1 MYTLNNVL
9 PIEATS
15 RNKPTARAHVH
26 VNSRDTER
34 PCNKREDISTETAML
49 EICKRAQA
57 ICCNTN
63 SAPSDSQPAK
73 HCKHDEDQV
82 AISPGSLG

>member
-49 EICKRAQA
+49 EISFSANVRELSAA
-57 ICCNTN
+57 IQILHHLTRNLRNT
-63 SAPSDSQPAK
+63 A
-73 HCKHDEDQV
+73 
-82 AISPGSLG
+82 